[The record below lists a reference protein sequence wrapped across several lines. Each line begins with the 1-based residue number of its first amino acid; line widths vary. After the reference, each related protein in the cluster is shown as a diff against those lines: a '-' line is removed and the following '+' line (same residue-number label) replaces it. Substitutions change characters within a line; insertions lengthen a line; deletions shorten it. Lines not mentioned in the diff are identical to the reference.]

1 MKHFRF
7 KQTGE
12 PLAVLTLEDAPTPTP
27 GDYGVLVR
35 MLLAPIHPSD
45 LHVLRGRFGRQPQL
59 PATPGLEG
67 MGEIEAIGST
77 PNR

>member
-1 MKHFRF
+1 LKHFRF

-27 GDYGVLVR
+27 GDYDVLVR

-45 LHVLRGRFGRQPQL
+45 LHVLRGRFRQPQL

-67 MGEIEAIGST
+67 MGEIEADRLYT
-77 PNR
+77 